1 MKKNLFIAVVVLFLI
16 TIIIAFFVKTN
27 SVFSDDKE
35 NATTEIS
42 PDSAFV
48 WWYKKAVIYNVDVE
62 KYKDADGDGIGDF
75 NGLTQK
81 LPYID
86 SLGFNTIW
94 LAPFQPTPN
103 LDDGYDISDFY
114 SIDKRLGTEQD
125 FDAFMKATEARHIR
139 VIMDLVV
146 NHTSYKCPWFL
157 EAEKDTNSTFHN
169 WYVWQKQR
177 PENYN
182 VGMVFPGVQK
192 EIWSYDTLAKEYY
205 YHRFYKFQP
214 DLNMQ
219 NLAVQAEVRKIIKF
233 WLDKGMSGFR
243 MDAVPFVI
251 EVPQTKGD
259 DFPLQFELINN
270 MRNYMQSIRKDA
282 VILGEANVEPKLNKK
297 YYGDNGERINM
308 MFNFWVNQ
316 HLFYSLT
323 TGEVK
328 PLQQALEETKNIP
341 QQSQW
346 GQFLRNHDEI
356 DLGRLSKKEREEVYK
371 RMGPDKSMQLY
382 NRGIRRRFA
391 PMIDNLAM
399 EKMAYSVLFALPS
412 TPVIRYGEEIGM
424 GDNLALNER
433 ESVRTP
439 MQWDSSNDAG
449 FSTAAVTV
457 LPIIDTGKYAYKL
470 VNVAAE
476 QKDSSSLLSFI
487 KQIIQLREHL
497 PQISYGNWNLIDNKS
512 AHVLGVRYQWQG
524 KVVMTLHNFSNEE
537 QTVNLHDNHTM
548 QTALSSFGSNNVDGN
563 KDIALPP
570 YGFLWLTYE
579 SR

>member
-1 MKKNLFIAVVVLFLI
+1 MKKNVLIAVAVLLLI
-16 TIIIAFFVKTN
+16 TIIIAFFIKKN
-27 SVFSDDKE
+27 SVFSENKE
-35 NATTEIS
+35 EATKEIPS
-42 PDSAFV
+42 DSANA

-62 KYKDADGDGIGDF
+62 KYKDSDGDGIGDF
-75 NGLTQK
+75 KGLTQK
-81 LPYID
+81 LGYID

-114 SIDKRLGTEQD
+114 GIDKRLGTEQD
-125 FDAFMKATEARHIR
+125 FNAFMKAAAAKHIR

-146 NHTSYKCPWFL
+146 NHTSYKSPWFL
-157 EAEKDTNSTFHN
+157 EAEKDTNSAYHN
-169 WYVWQKQR
+169 WYVWQKQK
-177 PENYN
+177 PSNYN
-182 VGMVFPGVQK
+182 VGMVFPCVQK
-192 EIWSYDTLAKEYY
+192 EIWSYDTIAKEYF

-233 WLDKGMSGFR
+233 WIDKGMSGFR

-259 DFPLQFELINN
+259 NFPLQFELITQ
-270 MRNYMQSIRKDA
+270 MRNYTQSIRKDA
-282 VILGEANVEPKLNKK
+282 IILGEANVEPKLNKK
-297 YYGDNGERINM
+297 YYGERGERINM

-323 TGEVK
+323 TGNVK
-328 PLQQALEETKNIP
+328 SLQKALEETKDIP
-341 QQSQW
+341 QPSQW
-346 GQFLRNHDEI
+346 GQFLRNHDEL
-356 DLGRLSKKEREEVYK
+356 DLGRLSKQEREEVFK

-382 NRGIRRRFA
+382 DRGIRRRFA

-424 GDNLALNER
+424 GDNLSLSER
-433 ESVRTP
+433 NTVRTP
-439 MQWDSSNDAG
+439 MQWGSSRNAG

-457 LPIIDTGKYAYKL
+457 LPLIDTGKYTYKL

-476 QKDSSSLLSFI
+476 QKDNNSLLSFI
-487 KQIIQLREHL
+487 KQIIQLHESL
-497 PQISYGNWNLIDNKS
+497 PEISYGNWNLIDVHS
-512 AHVLGVRYQWQG
+512 PHVLGIRYQWQG
-524 KVVMTLHNFSNEE
+524 KVVMALHNFSNEQ
-537 QTVNLHDNHTM
+537 QTVNVGDNHHMKTVF
-548 QTALSSFGSNNVDGN
+548 SSFTAGEVDGS
-563 KDIALPP
+563 KDITLPS
-570 YGFLWLTYE
+570 YGLLWMEYQL
-579 SR
+579 